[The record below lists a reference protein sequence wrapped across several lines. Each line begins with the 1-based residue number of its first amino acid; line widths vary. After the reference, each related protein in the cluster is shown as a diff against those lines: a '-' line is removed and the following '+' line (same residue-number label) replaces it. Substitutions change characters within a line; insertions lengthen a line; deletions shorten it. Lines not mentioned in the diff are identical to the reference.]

1 MKTAIVYDR
10 VNKWGGAE
18 RVLLALNEIFPNAPL
33 YTSLYNKETASWAN
47 VFPQVITSFL
57 QKIPG
62 AVNKHEYFP
71 YLMPL
76 AFESFDFSQFDLV
89 ISVTSEAAK
98 GIITKPG
105 TTHICFMLTPTRYL
119 WNMYDFYFKEQSFK
133 AITKPIV
140 AYLRGWDRIAAQRP
154 DVIVAQSTVVK
165 KRIKKYYG
173 RESELIFSPVDVE
186 KFKISQVKSQKSPA
200 SPSEAG
206 RAKVKSNFFLYVS
219 RLIPYKRA
227 DLAIEAFNE
236 LGFPLIIVG
245 IGSEEK
251 KLKKT
256 AENNVKFVG
265 ELTDRE
271 LAGYYQNARALIF
284 PQEEDFGLVVL
295 EANAAGTPVIA
306 YKAGGALDTVVD
318 PVKVELT
325 GQAATGIF
333 FDKQDVKSLIAAIKR
348 FEKMKFNKSDLIKNA
363 ERFSK
368 ERFKKEFKNL
378 IEDVKR

>member
-1 MKTAIVYDR
+1 MKVAIVYDR

-18 RVLLALNEIFPNAPL
+18 RVLLALNEIFPHAPL

-47 VFPQVITSFL
+47 AFPQVITSFL

-76 AFESFDFSQFDLV
+76 AFESFNFSQFDLV

-105 TTHICFMLTPTRYL
+105 TTHICIMLTPTRYL
-119 WNMYDFYFKEQSFK
+119 WNMYDFYFKGQPFK

-140 AYLRGWDRIAAQRP
+140 TYLRGWDRIAARRP
-154 DVIVAQSTVVK
+154 DIIVAQSTEVK

-173 RESELIFSPVDVE
+173 RESELIFSPVEVE
-186 KFKISQVKSQKSPA
+186 KFKISPRTVYRSPFT
-200 SPSEAG
+200 EH
-206 RAKVKSNFFLYVS
+206 FYLYVS

-236 LGFPLIIVG
+236 LGIPLVIVG

-251 KLKKT
+251 KLKKM
-256 AENNVKFVG
+256 ANNNIKFVG

-306 YKAGGALDTVVD
+306 YKAGGALDTVID
-318 PVKVELT
+318 PAKAKLT
-325 GQAATGIF
+325 GQAVTGIY
-333 FDKQDVKSLIAAIKR
+333 FDKQDVKSLITAIKI
-348 FEKMKFNKSDLIKNA
+348 FEKMKFDKCDLIKNA

-368 ERFKKEFKNL
+368 ERFTKEFKNL